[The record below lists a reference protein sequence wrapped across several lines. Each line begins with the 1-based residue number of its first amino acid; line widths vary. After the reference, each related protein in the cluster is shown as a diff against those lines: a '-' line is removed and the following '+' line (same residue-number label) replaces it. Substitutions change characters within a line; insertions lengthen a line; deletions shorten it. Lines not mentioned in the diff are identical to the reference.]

1 MDFEDEEFIK
11 REQSDDLLFEA
22 YDEPIKS
29 KAIKLAKQAL
39 EINPD
44 NIDAENFITKF
55 EANTIKKLE
64 KYKETLDNVIKTNKE
79 LWNYIE
85 NEIIS
90 KIQKTFTLE
99 NLTEQINIKAS
110 REEM

>member
-1 MDFEDEEFIK
+1 MNLKNELEEKIWRLKNMDFEDEEFIK

-22 YDEPIKS
+22 YDEPVKT

-55 EANTIKKLE
+55 ESNTIKKLQ
-64 KYKETLDNVIKTNKE
+64 KYGETLNKE
-79 LWNYIE
+79 KAN
-85 NEIIS
+85 
-90 KIQKTFTLE
+90 LE
-99 NLTEQINIKAS
+99 KQDFFN
-110 REEM
+110 